1 YKNGMSKYILRKIL
15 YKYVPRELIERPK
28 QGFNVP
34 LGEWLK
40 GGLYPLVMNYLN
52 EDKLKREGIFNPGVV
67 SSSIKDF
74 MNGSIN
80 VNKIWFL
87 LMFEMWKEKWL

>member
-1 YKNGMSKYILRKIL
+1 
-15 YKYVPRELIERPK
+15 VELLERPK
-28 QGFNVP
+28 KGFGIP
-34 LGEWLK
+34 LAGWLK
-40 GGLYPLVMNYLN
+40 GELSYLVRDYLN

-67 SSSIKDF
+67 SSCVKDF